1 MIDPHAVD
9 APNWIVV
16 VGRSN
21 FAKAS
26 HSLQQL
32 LRDLQS
38 LGFAVYTFESRKAQR
53 AQRMNAW
60 LQALWGG
67 AVVRWSSQVRAGRWL
82 QKFLKGLWRL
92 AHPSGWDFSRLKG
105 QMANDVAAMELRQLL
120 QAWQQR
126 WPERRVNV
134 LTHSAGGIVAS
145 WVEDQ
150 PNLRRMVCF
159 GYPFKHPQMP
169 EEPFRTAHLQHLR
182 KPVLMIQGLYDE
194 YGSAQYAQHNYKLS
208 NSIRLVSIDT
218 DHNCDD
224 LPPDEYQRTLRL
236 VRAFLN

>member
-1 MIDPHAVD
+1 M
-9 APNWIVV
+9 
-16 VGRSN
+16 GRSN

-38 LGFAVYTFESRKAQR
+38 LGFGVHTFESRKAQR

-105 QMANDVAAMELRQLL
+105 LTANDVAARELRQLL
-120 QAWQQR
+120 QSWHQQ
-126 WPERRVNV
+126 WPERRVNL
-134 LTHSAGGIVAS
+134 LTHSAGGIVACR
-145 WVEDQ
+145 VEDL
-150 PNLRRMVCF
+150 PNWARMVCF
-159 GYPFKHPQMP
+159 GYPFKHPHMP
-169 EEPFRTAHLQHLR
+169 EEPFRTAHLQHMR
-182 KPVLMIQGLYDE
+182 KPVLMIQGLRDE
-194 YGSAQYAQHNYKLS
+194 YGNAQQAQHNYKLS
-208 NSIRLVSIDT
+208 NSIRLVDIDT

-224 LPPDEYQRTLRL
+224 LSPDEYQRILRL
-236 VRAFLN
+236 VREFLLIRPDAPQSS